1 MFIFCLIVDRTRAC
15 LKMHVLSYCVLGI
28 MCVACVL
35 HFVVHMQ
42 FRSKLVHD
50 IINEAYLPKP
60 RHQFSDFE
68 NASIVLEIG
77 NTNTQA
83 LDTKHKAQIPT
94 PIPQHTQKQTFER
107 AEARVRENMSGWPG
121 FGAIGNQSS
130 DILVFTICS
139 RPTGQSSTDVDDIHA
154 VCAQQLK
161 AMQLWGARHAL
172 AFRQIYEV
180 KSLDSTR
187 VWIGHDILGW
197 NTNIF

>member
-35 HFVVHMQ
+35 HLVVHMQ

-107 AEARVRENMSGWPG
+107 AQARVRENMSRWPG

-130 DILVFTICS
+130 DILARYAADRQVS
-139 RPTGQSSTDVDDIHA
+139 RVQMLMIFMQSARNSSRQ
-154 VCAQQLK
+154 CNS
-161 AMQLWGARHAL
+161 GARDML
-172 AFRQIYEV
+172 SRFV
-180 KSLDSTR
+180 KYMK
-187 VWIGHDILGW
+187 
-197 NTNIF
+197 